1 MRQRLILMF
10 LGFLIICAAVV
21 TVEAQQTAFTYQGK
35 LTESGNPANG
45 NYDLTVRLFD
55 TPFLG
60 SGAQQGAT
68 LSLTNVP
75 VSAGVFTVQ
84 LDFGACPSCFNGG
97 NRFLEIAV
105 KPSGVGAFTT
115 LTPRQQITSTPYAIK
130 SAAADALSLT
140 CVSCVTSSQIQSVEG
155 SKVTGIIDGSQIDGE
170 IPVDTVPAGSENYI
184 QNRTTLQPDS
194 SFNVSGNGIIGGNVG
209 IGTTLPRYKL
219 HVVGQDVR
227 VESDTPNNWPR
238 FSWNF
243 TGALRDEKKWQVY
256 AQPSTLLFSALNDAE
271 DFENPWLLVRRTGR
285 LISGVEFPGPQVSVN
300 KLGIGMNSPQFALH
314 VTGDFF
320 SNPPNIRVE
329 GPTLGTPAFPRFS
342 LNHVR
347 APVDEKKWQNYAGNE
362 GLVFS
367 GLNDAENTES
377 TWLRVTRSG
386 ASIGS
391 VLFPNGNVGIDTVVP
406 QAKLH
411 ITDTNSTLSR
421 PTLRVQTNAGGLMA
435 SFGGS
440 GEFQIDAPGRPGG
453 RFAVKENGDVYIGTG
468 KFSSNTI
475 GDIFIGS
482 HSEATGQ
489 LTVRPNGR
497 VGIGWAEPSGKLD
510 VNGDIRF
517 SAPGSAGSTHLC
529 LNGLSQISFCS
540 SSLRYKTDLH
550 PFTSGL
556 NLINRLHPITFKWK
570 ADQTLDLGLGA
581 EDVAAVEPMLVTYNK
596 KGEIEGVKYDRLSA
610 VFINAF
616 KEQQAQIK
624 SQEEKL
630 KSQEVKI
637 KSQSDDL
644 AALQMGLASLERSI
658 RPSRHHS
665 RAGKKSQ
672 NRMR

>member
-1 MRQRLILMF
+1 MKTLISLTVVLLV
-10 LGFLIICAAVV
+10 LGSSQAM
-21 TVEAQQTAFTYQGK
+21 AQTTAFTYQGK
-35 LTESGNPANG
+35 LTEGGNPANG
-45 NYDLTVRLFD
+45 NYDLAFRLFD
-55 TPFLG
+55 TPFLQSGTQHG
-60 SGAQQGAT
+60 SN
-68 LSLTNVP
+68 LSFTNVP

-105 KPSGVGAFTT
+105 KPSGGATFTT

-130 SAAADALSLT
+130 SSTADALSVT
-140 CVSCVTSSQIQSVEG
+140 CVSCVTNSQIQSVQG
-155 SKVTGIIDGSQIDGE
+155 SKVTGSIDGSQINGE
-170 IPVDTVPAGSENYI
+170 IPVDTVPAGSQNYI

-209 IGTTLPRYKL
+209 IGTSLPRYKL

-227 VESDTPNNWPR
+227 VESDTPNNFPR

-243 TGALRDEKKWQVY
+243 TGALPDEKKWQVY
-256 AQPSTLLFSALNDAE
+256 ASPATLRFSALSDAE
-271 DFENPWLLVRRTGR
+271 DFENPWLLARRTGR
-285 LISGVEFPGPQVSVN
+285 LISSVEFPGPTVSVN
-300 KLGIGMNSPQFALH
+300 KLGIGTNSPQFALH

-320 SNPPNIRVE
+320 TNTPNIRVE
-329 GPTLGTPAFPRFS
+329 GPTVGTPAFPRFS

-347 APVDEKKWQNYAGNE
+347 AAVDEKKWQNYAGNE

-367 GLNDAENTES
+367 GLNDAENAES

-386 ASIGS
+386 AAIGS
-391 VLFPNGNVGIDTVVP
+391 VLFPNGNVGIDTPFP

-411 ITDTNSTLSR
+411 ITDANATLSR
-421 PTLRVQTNAGGLMA
+421 PLLRVQTNLSGGIMA

-468 KFSSNTI
+468 KYSSNTA

-482 HSEATGQ
+482 HSEGTGR
-489 LTVRPNGR
+489 LTVKSNGR
-497 VGIGWAEPSGKLD
+497 VGIGWEEPGGKLD

-550 PFTSGL
+550 PFTNGL
-556 NLINRLHPITFKWK
+556 NLISRLHPITFKWK

-581 EDVAAVEPMLVTYNK
+581 EDVAAVEPMLVTHNK

-616 KEQQAQIK
+616 KEQQNQIE
-624 SQEEKL
+624 QQQNQIRAL
-630 KSQEVKI
+630 LTANAGLNARL
-637 KSQSDDL
+637 QSI
-644 AALQMGLASLERSI
+644 ER
-658 RPSRHHS
+658 RLRKRTAPGR
-665 RAGKKSQ
+665 R
-672 NRMR
+672 